1 MIIPLWSAVDVEPKS
16 TADAAML
23 KAQLQGSGHMF
34 GSALAAVGRDLGR
47 QTHGKSIHL
56 TLSLEMLSQA
66 GSVC

>member
-1 MIIPLWSAVDVEPKS
+1 MEPKS

-47 QTHGKSIHL
+47 QTHGK